1 MSTLVEFQDAVAQ
14 LPGDERKALH
24 VWLNSQAESGLTAP
38 EEQRLL
44 RSLDEAVRHIA
55 KDDSA
60 TAVRIGNEL
69 MDRVEIPENFRGSVR
84 CMPSVPACV
93 NWFSCLTSLLS
104 SEAGGKH
111 RGHPVLLARR
121 PHRAGVAFA
130 QIKFARENLAATARF
145 WLNSRRS

>member
-44 RSLDEAVRHIA
+44 RSLDEAGRHIA
-55 KDDSA
+55 KDDPA

-69 MDRVEIPENFRGSVR
+69 MDRVEIPENF
-84 CMPSVPACV
+84 P
-93 NWFSCLTSLLS
+93 LLS
-104 SEAGGKH
+104 ALYAKRPGVRKLVSLPYLTFIV
-111 RGHPVLLARR
+111 RGWRKTPWTSCVTGTAPAPGRSGLRSNKICARESCRNRLLLA
-121 PHRAGVAFA
+121 
-130 QIKFARENLAATARF
+130 
-145 WLNSRRS
+145 